1 MFPIILSVCL
11 NSRLK
16 WTRIIFSVFMYP
28 TSPSSFFPI
37 RHESSLYTLY
47 GNYINLCTQ
56 TIARK
61 QISSES
67 FMLAYIHAYSMSN
80 GDGNPPLCT
89 RIFLAVILS
98 RIWARRTRYV
108 WMGARAQLPRK
119 YKAVSPHVVPWG
131 YLFTLLSLWIVFLFQ
146 CRFEPS
152 WVISASGCF
161 PRVAA
166 PKAFL
171 NRFPNILG
179 EGGGKLQC
187 TCSHLETSW

>member
-1 MFPIILSVCL
+1 
-11 NSRLK
+11 
-16 WTRIIFSVFMYP
+16 MYP

-98 RIWARRTRYV
+98 RI
-108 WMGARAQLPRK
+108 
-119 YKAVSPHVVPWG
+119 
-131 YLFTLLSLWIVFLFQ
+131 
-146 CRFEPS
+146 
-152 WVISASGCF
+152 
-161 PRVAA
+161 
-166 PKAFL
+166 
-171 NRFPNILG
+171 
-179 EGGGKLQC
+179 
-187 TCSHLETSW
+187 